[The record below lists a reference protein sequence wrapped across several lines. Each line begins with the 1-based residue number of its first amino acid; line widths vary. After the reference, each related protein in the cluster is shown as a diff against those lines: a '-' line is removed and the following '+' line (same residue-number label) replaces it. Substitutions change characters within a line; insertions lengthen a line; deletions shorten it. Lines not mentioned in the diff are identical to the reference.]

1 MITVIA
7 GPVKA
12 GKSKKLIEYYEQL
25 KDYGAMVF
33 SSKFSLTHGEDVV
46 SRYGTSLKA
55 IPINSLFDIP
65 AHIPSDKSVFHILVD
80 EFQFLQMN
88 TGELKAFFDKYYY
101 NYDFYIFGLSDN
113 YKKEPFK
120 LMANVMA
127 MADKIFLLS
136 GNCDICKN
144 QPSRYSLRLKNG
156 KPVDINEEDKVILL
170 DGDYGEDK
178 IEYLSVCRECW
189 RKIYYDKSLQ
199 KLK

>member
-101 NYDFYIFGLSDN
+101 NYDFYLFGLNQD
-113 YKKEPFK
+113 YRRYPFK
-120 LMANVMA
+120 LIGGAMA
-127 MADKIFLLS
+127 MADKIQLL
-136 GNCDICKN
+136 GGYCDICG
-144 QPSRYSLRLKNG
+144 QEPSKYSLRLENG
-156 KPVDINEEDKVILL
+156 KPAEIDKEGQIILL
-170 DGDYGEDK
+170 DGEYNDTK
-178 IEYLSVCRECW
+178 IEYQSICNDCW
-189 RKIYYDKSLQ
+189 RKIHKRDV
-199 KLK
+199 